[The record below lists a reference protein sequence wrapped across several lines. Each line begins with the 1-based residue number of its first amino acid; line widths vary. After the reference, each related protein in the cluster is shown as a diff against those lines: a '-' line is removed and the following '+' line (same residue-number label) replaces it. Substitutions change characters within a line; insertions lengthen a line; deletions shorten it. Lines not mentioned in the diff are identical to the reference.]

1 MKPIAPPNGNGRTF
15 SLEDYQSA
23 DEPRWCGGC
32 GDFAIL
38 TAVQRLLRDRQIP
51 PEKVVFVSGIGC
63 SSRFPHYM
71 NTYGFHGV
79 HGRAIPI
86 AMGIKLVRPDLH
98 VFVATGDGDCLS
110 IGAAHWVH
118 GLRYNVDLTVLLFD
132 NQIYGL
138 TKKQTS
144 PTTAQGY
151 VTNTQPQG
159 TYLPPLQPITGSLGI
174 TNASFVARTA
184 DWIPQHLYE
193 TVAKAFDHPG
203 LAFVQILQRC
213 PVYNPEAYAPLRE
226 EPQRIAYLTHA
237 NGIPVSDALLRRSAG
252 AIEHDPSDLDAAF
265 TLSRQTDP
273 LPLGLF
279 YANPEAPR
287 YDVIRWQ
294 EIEAAQKNG
303 RPSVNEAL
311 ARFLVLSEQ

>member
-1 MKPIAPPNGNGRTF
+1 MTFAPLPEAQRSFT
-15 SLEDYQSA
+15 LEDYQSA

-38 TAVQRLLRDRQIP
+38 TAVQRLLRDRAIP

-79 HGRAIPI
+79 HGRAIPV
-86 AMGIKLVRPDLH
+86 AMGIKLARPDLH

-110 IGAAHWVH
+110 IGAAHWMH
-118 GLRYNVDLTVLLFD
+118 GLRYNVDLTVLMFD

-151 VTNTQPQG
+151 ATNPQPQG
-159 TYLPPLQPITGSLGI
+159 TYLPPIQPITSSLGI

-193 TVAKAFDHPG
+193 TIARAFDHPG
-203 LAFVQILQRC
+203 LGFVQILQRC
-213 PVYNPEAYAPLRE
+213 PVYNPDAYAPLQNN
-226 EPQRIAYLTHA
+226 PQGIVYLTHEK
-237 NGIPVSDALLRRSAG
+237 GIPVSEALIRRSAG
-252 AIEHDPSDLDAAF
+252 TIEHDPSDLDAAF
-265 TLSRQTDP
+265 ALSRQKQP

-279 YANPEAPR
+279 YANPDAPR
-287 YDVIRWQ
+287 YDEIRHR
-294 EIEAAQKNG
+294 EVKEAQGNG
-303 RPSVNEAL
+303 PVSVNEVL
-311 ARFLVLSEQ
+311 ARYEL

>member
-1 MKPIAPPNGNGRTF
+1 MTNIISPDGRDRTF
-15 SLEDYQSA
+15 ALEDYQSA
-23 DEPRWCGGC
+23 DEPRWCTGC
-32 GDFAIL
+32 GDLGVL
-38 TAVQRLLRDRQIP
+38 TAVQRLLRDRAIP

-79 HGRAIPI
+79 HGRAIPV
-86 AMGIKLVRPDLH
+86 ATGLKLARPDLH
-98 VFVATGDGDCLS
+98 VFVTTGDGDCLS
-110 IGAAHWVH
+110 IGAGHWVH

-151 VTNTQPQG
+151 ATNTQPQG
-159 TYLPPLQPITGSLGI
+159 TYLPPIQPITTSLGI
-174 TNASFVARTA
+174 ANASFVARTA
-184 DWIPQHLYE
+184 DWIPPHLYD
-193 TVAKAFDHPG
+193 TIAKAFDHPG
-203 LAFVQILQRC
+203 LGFVQVLQRC
-213 PVYNPEAYAPLRE
+213 PVYNPDAYAPLRDD
-226 EPQRIAYLTHA
+226 PNNIIYLTHE
-237 NGIPVSDALLRRSAG
+237 NGIPVSDALIRRSAG

-265 TLSRQTDP
+265 ALSRQESP

-279 YANPEAPR
+279 YANPQAAR
-287 YDVIRWQ
+287 YDLIRRK
-294 EIEAAQKNG
+294 EIEEAQKSG

-311 ARFLVLSEQ
+311 AQYEV